1 MTLESLSR
9 LRQGVYRL
17 LGAGFSYPT
26 AEIISA
32 AGGAT
37 TLFEGLG
44 VFDYAF
50 APDVAKA
57 AAALANAKLDNLGVA
72 YVSLF
77 EAGVGGVACSPHETA
92 HRSDARTGEVPV
104 LQAELKRTVLRY
116 GLRLADSSED
126 LVDHVATELH
136 VMAMLCHRQT
146 QLHAASAPVGR
157 VVSSQ
162 LEFLNS
168 HLLQWVPGFARL
180 VQAKKRHPA
189 YTALAEAVSAFLVH
203 ERQLVPLLVT
213 EAEGPP

>member
-1 MTLESLSR
+1 VTLESLSR

-17 LGAGFSYPT
+17 FGAGFTYPT
-26 AEIISA
+26 TEMLSA
-32 AGGAT
+32 AGSA
-37 TLFEGLG
+37 LPIFDELS

-50 APDVAKA
+50 APDVANA
-57 AAALANAKLDNLGVA
+57 AAALADADLDDMGVA

-77 EAGVGGVACSPHETA
+77 EAGVGGVACSPHESA

-126 LVDHVATELH
+126 MVDHVATELH

-146 QLHAASAPVGR
+146 QLHTASAPVGR

-180 VQAKKRHPA
+180 VQAKQRHPA
-189 YTALAEAVSAFLVH
+189 YTALAEAVGAFLVH

-213 EAEGPP
+213 EAESLP